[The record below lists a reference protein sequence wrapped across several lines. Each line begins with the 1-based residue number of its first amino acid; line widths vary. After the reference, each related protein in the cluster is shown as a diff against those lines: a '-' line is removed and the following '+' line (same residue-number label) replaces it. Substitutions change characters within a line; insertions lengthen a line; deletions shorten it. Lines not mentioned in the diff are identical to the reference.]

1 MRSALARLAG
11 GLAVALSGM
20 ALGWGLTI
28 WSEGRPW
35 GVSVAIY
42 PQPEQVEGAVT
53 GWRVLDDGTVV
64 LWSTAVCGEGR

>member
-1 MRSALARLAG
+1 MAAFGKVAG
-11 GLAVALSGM
+11 GLAAALAFM

-35 GVSVAIY
+35 GVSVALY
-42 PQPEQVEGAVT
+42 PQPEQIDGAVT

-64 LWSTAVCGEGR
+64 LWSTAACGEGR